1 MNTFPWQRRNPLYG
15 WKWFH
20 DGWRLFRGNS
30 ALWLSL
36 MAALFFINIFTL
48 AVPLLGALVFFVTWP
63 IWQAGLL
70 LGAKKQIEGG
80 ELEIQHLFA
89 GFKSRPAPLA
99 RLGLLT
105 LTLTLFV
112 FMLLLTIWHD
122 DFTALQEIMAS
133 NASDTQVLMEAV
145 TEKLMLPAL
154 VGTVLL
160 LPVLMGSWF
169 APALVLFDG
178 IPPGLAMLYSL
189 RACVS
194 NTWPFL
200 LYGLVLLLADFLLSL
215 ALGLFVQLIAGTLGT
230 TAAEFLAPLLTFPI
244 VFFFMALLVGSIYGS
259 FLDVFHKDDAAESA
273 QME

>member
-1 MNTFPWQRRNPLYG
+1 MNTHPWQKRNPLYG

-20 DGWRLFRGNS
+20 DGWRLFRGNP
-30 ALWLSL
+30 ALWMSL

-48 AVPLLGALVFFVTWP
+48 AVPLLGALVFFLTWP

-70 LGAKKQIEGG
+70 LGAKTQSEGG

-89 GFKSRPAPLA
+89 GFQNRPGQLA

-112 FMLLLTIWHD
+112 FMLLLTIWHN

-133 NASDTQVLMEAV
+133 PASDTQVLMEAV
-145 TEKLMLPAL
+145 SEKLLVPAL
-154 VGTVLL
+154 VGTLL
-160 LPVLMGSWF
+160 LIPLLMGSWF
-169 APALVLFDG
+169 APALILFDG
-178 IPPGLAMLYSL
+178 ISPGLAMLYSL
-189 RACVS
+189 RASIS

-200 LYGLVLLLADFLLSL
+200 VYGLVLLLADFLLSL
-215 ALGLFVQLIAGTLGT
+215 VLGLLVQLISGTLGT
-230 TAAEFLAPLLTFPI
+230 TMAEFLAPLLTFPI

-259 FLDVFHKDDAAESA
+259 FLDVFHKDEAASPA
-273 QME
+273 QPE